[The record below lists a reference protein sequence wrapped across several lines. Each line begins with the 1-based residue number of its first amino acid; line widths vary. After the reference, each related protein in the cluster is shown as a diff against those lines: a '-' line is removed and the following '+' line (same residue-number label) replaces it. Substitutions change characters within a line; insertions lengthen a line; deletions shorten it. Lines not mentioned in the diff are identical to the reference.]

1 MRYQCIGRDALK
13 HVGFRKSYKQN
24 LQNLQVFMHNFLY
37 QNILIPSNHILSI
50 HTKIFF
56 TTVNQILF
64 STNFISKN
72 RFYFFFISSDKH
84 QSPHPVRCH
93 VAGINYLLISFLN
106 AFHCL
111 NLLCQAISPILTS
124 KLTLLRSLLRMPI
137 SSLENV
143 ILEESL
149 SKRSVPSSVNKAL

>member
-37 QNILIPSNHILSI
+37 QNILIPPNHMLSI

-56 TTVNQILF
+56 TTANQILF

-72 RFYFFFISSDKH
+72 GFIIFSSSSSKH
-84 QSPHPVRCH
+84 QSHHLVRCH
-93 VAGINYLLISFLN
+93 VAVINPLLISFLN
-106 AFHCL
+106 AFRCL

-124 KLTLLRSLLRMPI
+124 KLMLWRSLLRMPI
-137 SSLENV
+137 SSLGNV
-143 ILEESL
+143 ILQGSL
-149 SKRSVPSSVNKAL
+149 TKRSISSSVNKAL